1 MAVSRQVRA
10 TLRSRWLRGITALL
24 LVVSVL
30 NAGPVAFPG
39 TRSTATA
46 VDPSCTDSSLPPPTY
61 TEADPGQTTVIQQD
75 GGTVEVPP
83 AAVASPTTIETKSVC
98 ESELPPLDEGMTNV
112 TDGPRD
118 GYEFDPHM
126 TFSDDLHITVP
137 YNASLIPDGLSEQDV
152 QIYYYDETTNGQW
165 VPLDRTALDQNTDQ
179 VQSVSTHFSNFIA
192 ATVTVPDHP
201 ENVSFDPT
209 SIKDLKAADP
219 SAGVDLIDPP
229 AGNSQGD
236 AKLSYPIDLPKGR
249 QDMAPSLQLGY
260 SSSAGDGWLGV
271 GWDLSVPSVSIDTRW
286 GVPRYDPAHET
297 ETYVVGDQQLTP
309 LANRGTPVARA
320 AEKTFHPR
328 IEGSFNTIVRH
339 GSAPTNYW
347 WEVTDKD
354 GTRSFYG
361 GDPEN
366 GPVPAAQ
373 LADDHGNVFRWALR
387 ESRDLNGNAVHYDYQ
402 TVTDAGV
409 AGGTVPGRQL
419 YLRTIDYTRSGSTA
433 GPYTVT
439 FYRDSEQSG
448 YTRRPDVVID
458 ARGGF
463 KMVTAE
469 LLSKIVVAFQG
480 QTVRSYDLHY
490 TEGAFHKQL
499 LASVT
504 QRGANGTSLGTH
516 TFSYYDDIQDSAGN
530 YDAFAAP
537 VDWAVGADGVSAGL
551 LGHGQASAL
560 SGSLSTSVDG
570 HLYVGL
576 NYATPSK
583 YVSAGAK
590 VGYTHTT
597 TDGELALVDLN
608 GDDLPDKVFKNGSG
622 VSVRFNT
629 SGPDGSTDYGPPVA
643 LPTLPAITKEKS
655 DMISAGPEV
664 YLTVNAFTNH
674 SDTFTEDTTYFSDV
688 NGDGLMDL
696 VNNGSVLFNHLDANG
711 VPTFTADSN
720 DTPVPV
726 GAGALD
732 SSGLVQDYSSIK
744 AQQDSNSPP
753 VDVLRRWVAPFTG
766 SVAVTGDVALVQ
778 DTSSARASYVGADGV
793 RVAIQ
798 QNGTEL
804 WSTLIGA
811 TDYAAKTPSGVS
823 SIPVTKGD
831 RLYFRVGSQS
841 DGAYDQVSWDPVI
854 QYVDPST
861 GTALAAA
868 PDANGLD
875 ARRYQASQDFTLAG
889 RSGTNVQA
897 PLNGSL
903 RLAGVL
909 HKSGSTTDDLT
920 VQVAKNGQ
928 VVASWPITAASTGDT
943 TTQTDITVAKQDTI
957 ALSIKANSPVDL
969 SKLSWAPNLYY
980 LSSPDVSTVTDS
992 SGNPLIQLHPPFDVD
1007 SYPTGNLSAPQQPW
1021 SAPATE
1027 TANLSATVNLS
1038 ASATGS
1044 ITFTAKR
1051 AGQRVG
1057 GCTITVNG
1065 TTGTCNALVPV
1076 TAGDQVYLDFSAADP
1091 ALGAKI
1097 SSATASKLTGRV
1109 GATVPSALRSAASQ
1123 GLLAAPYRGWTY
1135 FGYSGA
1141 GARGGQ
1147 PVVEADLSQTFDQNS
1162 SYDPRTAKVYPFL
1175 PFSDNQSWGGG
1186 DDSAWVKASTMSS
1199 SREGSASIGV
1209 PTASTVAGA
1218 RAVSRLSHTTQDS
1231 IGAGVSFLSGS
1242 TSDGSTASDVDFL
1255 DLNGDR
1261 FPDIVSDGEVQYTT
1275 ANGGLDSSSRA
1286 VPGLGSPRDSDA
1298 SATNVGVGGSPAH
1311 FEANG
1316 RGEVETADQAPTR
1329 SNKTGSQMAEL
1340 GLNASLGKG
1349 SSKPNHDLLD
1359 INGDGLPD
1367 VVSRNGSQLMV
1378 ALNLGYGFAPAEAW
1392 GTATINNGASEDGT
1406 IGPTL
1411 GFNDGIYGFGG
1422 GVSLSKNKSQTSETL
1437 EDVNG
1442 DGLLDRVL
1450 AGGSSGMQ
1458 VGLNTGNGFA
1468 APVAWNGAIDGGCHD
1483 GTSVGLANI
1492 DWDHARLCSGTTS
1505 YGAGA
1510 YFTVTIPLCGP
1521 GCYLIIN
1528 PGADTEQSMARDE
1541 ASLRDIDGDGY
1552 ADHLTSSDDGT
1563 LKVARNQTGRTNLL
1577 KSVSRPLGASFTMDY
1592 TRDGNTTANP
1602 TSRWVLS
1609 TVTVND
1615 GHAGDGA
1622 DVQATS
1628 YSYTGGVYNR
1638 LEREFYGYSQVTQ
1651 TQLDTQN
1658 SNAVYRKVVHDF
1670 ATDSYYTHGL
1680 SLRTRTYDASGR
1692 LFADT
1697 QNTYVLRDV
1706 GSGAEPA
1713 DGSSAT
1719 ATIFPMLTRTDE
1731 RFNEGGMR
1739 AVKSTAT
1746 TNHYD
1751 SYGDIDVYTDLGD
1764 TGTADDVV
1772 ANVTYTTCADTHV
1785 RAANS
1790 IVVTGGGTLM
1800 RHRESTLDCATGDVT
1815 EVREYVDGSTAA
1827 VTDLTYTP
1835 DGNIATVTDPPNA
1848 NGQRYTETYGYDST
1862 VRTYVEQINDS
1873 YGLTSSSKHDF
1884 GFGTTLSQ
1892 KDENNNVESFTYDEF
1907 GRQTSVTGPYEQ
1919 GGPATITYEY
1929 HPEASTPWA
1938 ITHHLDKYRS
1948 ATDPIDTVTFIDGLG
1963 RVIQTKKDAT
1973 VSNGTAGG
1981 QDVMT
1986 VSGAVSYDAFGRQVA
2001 AHYPI
2006 TEPLGSAGTFNT
2018 GVDTVAP
2025 TKSAY
2030 DVLDRVT
2037 KTTFPDNTTT
2047 TNAYGFG
2054 TDRSGITQ
2062 FQQTV
2067 TDANN
2072 HQKFY
2077 YRDVREQLTSLK
2089 ELHTPP
2095 NAAQQTIWTKYDY
2108 DPLGELTKVTD
2119 NSNNITTQ
2127 TFDMLGRRTVVDN
2140 PDTGKTE
2147 TTYDLASNSIAEVTA
2162 NLRAANQQIIYSYDF
2177 NRLKTIS
2184 YPNFPDN
2191 NVSYTYGAP
2200 GASDNRAGRITNVV
2214 DQAGNEDRYYGKLG
2228 ELTKEVRTVVGYTGS
2243 TPKTYTTSYVYD
2255 TFGRMQ
2261 NMTYPDGEV
2270 LTYSYDSG
2278 GMVRAASG
2286 VKEGNTYH
2294 YVNRLEYDKFG
2305 QQAFQEDGNGVQTR
2319 YTYDPVMDRL
2329 SNQVAGP
2336 LIVNKQNLGNFENSG
2351 YTYDNIGNV
2360 TAVANNIAV
2369 PPAPS
2374 LGGPSSQTFNYDDL
2388 DRLTSASGSYSYSP
2402 DKTNSYTYALTYDN
2416 LHDITSKNQTNTIT
2430 QGSGTP
2436 VTQGKTTYSLAY
2448 AYTGVHPHAP
2458 SHIGT
2463 QTYTYDANGNQTG
2476 WTDDGNGQRRTI
2488 VWDDEN
2494 RIQSISDNGNQQQY
2508 KYDDAGQRVIK
2519 RSPQEETDY
2528 VNQYYTVRSNGKIG
2542 TKNVF
2547 IGTERV
2553 AAKMQ
2558 KDHSYE
2564 KDSYY
2569 FHSDHLSSTNYV
2581 TAADGS
2587 LYEHLEYFPSGE
2599 SWVEEKSNSQQN
2611 PGFNTAYE
2619 FAGKELDEETQLY
2632 YFGARYYDPRTS
2644 VWESPDPALPDNLAK
2659 LPGQNGSPGTDVAAV
2674 SFLNLYNYADAN
2686 PLTKTDPDG
2695 RSPWDWGLGAAWN
2708 KTKQYANQAYTT
2720 ARSFTVQQVTGA
2732 ANKAGEIVDTS
2743 MKGLKRFSKTVE
2755 AYRKQLG
2762 ATASRALRAGRSA
2775 AMREYRAV
2783 APRLKRLGRGVSEA
2797 TEKRISRVAG
2807 AISISH
2813 HMAEGDRLF
2822 TAGVKTLVEADA
2834 TTVGAAVGG
2843 VVGAVGFVVTS
2854 PFITPVGGAAVEG
2867 AITFA
2872 FAYGGAEAGEAL
2884 TKAGDPVIKAFADPA
2899 QDAVEAGIRDY
2910 EYETHKI
2917 SESTM
2922 KYTAE
2927 EESEAG
2933 AIAP

>member
-1 MAVSRQVRA
+1 MVVSRQVRA
-10 TLRSRWLRGITALL
+10 ALRSRWLRGFTALL
-24 LVVSVL
+24 LVVSVMTV
-30 NAGPVAFPG
+30 GPVALPG
-39 TRSTATA
+39 SLSTASA
-46 VDPSCTDSSLPPPTY
+46 IDPSCTDNSLPPPTS
-61 TEADPGQTTVIQQD
+61 TTADPGETTVIQQD

-83 AAVASPTTIETKSVC
+83 AAVTTPTTIEAQSLC
-98 ESELPPLDEGMTNV
+98 ASDLPPLDEGMTNV

-118 GYEFDPHM
+118 GYQFTPSM

-137 YNASLIPDGLSEQDV
+137 YDASLIPDGLSEQDV
-152 QIYYYDETTNGQW
+152 QIYYYDDTTNGQW
-165 VPLDRTALDQNTDQ
+165 VPLDRAALDQNTDQ
-179 VQSVSTHFSNFIA
+179 VQSVSTHFSDFIA
-192 ATVTVPDHP
+192 ATVTVPDSP

-219 SAGVDLIDPP
+219 SSGVDLVDPP
-229 AGNSQGD
+229 TGNSQGD

-260 SSSAGDGWLGV
+260 SSSAGDGWLGM

-286 GVPRYDPAHET
+286 GVPRYDPANET
-297 ETYVVGDQQLTP
+297 ETYLVGDQQLTP
-309 LANRGTPVARA
+309 LANRGTPQART
-320 AEKTFHPR
+320 AEKAFHPR
-328 IEGSFNTIVRH
+328 IEGSFDTIVRH

-366 GPVPAAQ
+366 GPVTAAQ

-448 YTRRPDVVID
+448 YSRRPDVVID

-480 QTVRSYDLHY
+480 NTVRSYDLSY
-490 TEGAFHKQL
+490 TEGAFHKML
-499 LASVT
+499 LSSVT
-504 QRGANGTSLGTH
+504 QRGASGTALGTH
-516 TFSYYDDIQDSAGN
+516 TFSYYDDIQDSSGN

-537 VDWAVGADGVSAGL
+537 VDWAIGADGVDAGL
-551 LGHGQASAL
+551 LGHGKASAL

-597 TDGELALVDLN
+597 TDGELALADLN
-608 GDDLPDKVFKNGSG
+608 GDNLPDKVFKNGSG

-643 LPTLPAITKEKS
+643 LPTLPAIAKEKS
-655 DMISAGPEV
+655 DMTSAGPEV

-674 SDTFTEDTTYFSDV
+674 SDTFTEDTSYFSDV
-688 NGDGLMDL
+688 NGDGLTDL
-696 VNNGSVLFNHLDANG
+696 VNDGTVLFNHLDANG

-720 DTPVPV
+720 DTPVPI

-732 SSGLVQDYSSIK
+732 SSGLVQDFSSIK
-744 AQQDSNSPP
+744 AQQDANNPP
-753 VDVLRRWVAPFTG
+753 VDVLRRWVAPYSGT
-766 SVAVTGDVALVQ
+766 VAVTGDVALIQ

-841 DGAYDQVSWDPVI
+841 DGAYDKVSWDPVI
-854 QYVDPST
+854 QYVDAN
-861 GTALAAA
+861 GAALAAA

-875 ARRYQASQDFTLAG
+875 AYRYQASQDFTLAG
-889 RSGTNVQA
+889 RSGTSVQA
-897 PLNGSL
+897 PLNGTV
-903 RLAGVL
+903 RLTGTL
-909 HKSGSTTDDLT
+909 HKSGGTSDSIT
-920 VQVAKNGQ
+920 VQATKNGQ
-928 VVASWPITAASTGDT
+928 VVGSWPITAASTGDT
-943 TTQTDITVAKQDTI
+943 TTQTDITVAKQDI
-957 ALSIKANSPVDL
+957 LALSIKSASPIDL
-969 SKLSWAPNLYY
+969 SKLSWSPSLYY

-1007 SYPTGNLSAPQQPW
+1007 SYPTDNLTAPQQAW
-1021 SAPATE
+1021 SVSASE
-1027 TANLSATVNLS
+1027 TANLTATVNLS
-1038 ASATGS
+1038 ASTSGS
-1044 ITFTAKR
+1044 VTFTAKR

-1057 GCTITVNG
+1057 GCTITISG
-1065 TTGTCNALVPV
+1065 TSGACTVPV
-1076 TAGDQVYLDFSAADP
+1076 PVSAGDQVYLDFAVADP
-1091 ALGAKI
+1091 ALRAKI
-1097 SSATASKLTGRV
+1097 TSVTASKMTGRV
-1109 GATVPSALRSAASQ
+1109 GTTVPSALHGAADQ

-1135 FGYSGA
+1135 FGYNGSGA
-1141 GARGGQ
+1141 RAGQ
-1147 PVVEADLSQTFDQNS
+1147 PLVESDLSQTFDQNS
-1162 SYDPRTAKVYPFL
+1162 TYDPRTANVYPFL
-1175 PFSDNQSWGGG
+1175 SFPDDQSWRGA
-1186 DDSAWVKASTMSS
+1186 DDSAWVEASTMSS
-1199 SREGSASIGV
+1199 SREGGDSIGV
-1209 PTASTVAGA
+1209 PTASSVAGA
-1218 RAVSRLSHTTQDS
+1218 RAVSRLSHTTQDA

-1261 FPDIVSDGEVQYTT
+1261 FPDVVSDGKVQYTT
-1275 ANGGLDSSSRA
+1275 ANGGLDSSSQA
-1286 VPGLGSPRDSDA
+1286 VPGLGNPRDSDA

-1316 RGEVETADQAPTR
+1316 RGEVDTADQAPTR

-1340 GLNASLGKG
+1340 GLSAGLGKG
-1349 SSKPNHDLLD
+1349 SSTPKHDLFDL
-1359 INGDGLPD
+1359 NGDGLPD
-1367 VVSRNGSQLMV
+1367 VVSRNGDTLMV
-1378 ALNLGYGFAPAEAW
+1378 ALNLGYGFAAAEPW
-1392 GTATINNGASEDGT
+1392 GTAAINKGASEDGT
-1406 IGPTL
+1406 IGANL

-1422 GVSLSKNKSQTSETL
+1422 GLSLTKNKSQTSETL

-1450 AGGSSGMQ
+1450 PGGSSGMQ
-1458 VGLNTGNGFA
+1458 VGLNTGDGFA
-1468 APVAWNGAIDGGCHD
+1468 APVAWNGAIDGACHD
-1483 GTSVGLANI
+1483 DTSVGLANI

-1510 YFTVTIPLCGP
+1510 YFTISFPLCGVS
-1521 GCYLIIN
+1521 CYLILN
-1528 PGADTEQSMARDE
+1528 PGADTDQSMARDE
-1541 ASLRDIDGDGY
+1541 ASLNDINGDGY

-1563 LKVARNQTGRTNLL
+1563 LKVALNRTGRTNLL

-1609 TVTVND
+1609 TVTLND

-1622 DVQATS
+1622 DNQTTT
-1628 YSYTGGVYNR
+1628 YTYTGGVYNR

-1651 TQLDTQN
+1651 AQLDTQN
-1658 SNAVYRKVVHDF
+1658 GNAVYRKVVQDF

-1680 SLRTRTYDASGR
+1680 SLRDRTYDASGR

-1706 GSGAEPA
+1706 DSGAEPA
-1713 DGSSAT
+1713 DGSSTT

-1739 AVKSTAT
+1739 AAKSTAT

-1751 SYGDIDVYTDLGD
+1751 SYGDIDAYSDLGD

-1790 IVVTGGGTLM
+1790 IVVTGGGTVM
-1800 RHRESTLDCATGDVT
+1800 RRRESDVDCATGDVT
-1815 EVREYVDGSTAA
+1815 EVRQYLADGSPA
-1827 VTDLTYTP
+1827 VTDLTYTA
-1835 DGNIATVTDPPNA
+1835 DGNIHTVTDPSNA
-1848 NGQRYTETYGYDST
+1848 LGQRYTETYGYDPT
-1862 VRTYVEQINDS
+1862 LRTYVEQISDS
-1873 YGLTSSSKHDF
+1873 YGLTSSSTHDLR
-1884 GFGTTLSQ
+1884 FGTVLSQ
-1892 KDENNNVESFTYDEF
+1892 TDENTNVESSTYDEF
-1907 GRQTSVTGPYEQ
+1907 GRQTSLTGPYEQ
-1919 GGPATITYEY
+1919 GGGTATITFEY
-1929 HPEASTPWA
+1929 HPEATTPWA
-1938 ITHHLDKYRS
+1938 ITHHLDKFRS
-1948 ATDPIDTVTFIDGLG
+1948 PTDTIDTVTFIDGLA

-1973 VSNGTAGG
+1973 VYNGTAGG

-1986 VSGAVSYDAFGRQVA
+1986 VSGAVTYDAFGRQTA

-2006 TEPLGSAGTFNT
+2006 TEPLGTAGTFNT

-2025 TKSAY
+2025 SKTTY

-2037 KTTFPDNTTT
+2037 KTVFPDNTTT
-2047 TNAYGFG
+2047 SNAYGFG

-2062 FQQTV
+2062 FQQTA

-2089 ELHTPP
+2089 EPHTP
-2095 NAAQQTIWTKYDY
+2095 AGGSQQTIWTSYVY
-2108 DPLGELTKVTD
+2108 DPLGELTTVRD
-2119 NSNNITTQ
+2119 NSNNYTRQ
-2127 TFDMLGRRTVVDN
+2127 SFDNLGRRTVVDN

-2162 NLRAANQQIIYSYDF
+2162 NLRGANQQISYRYDF
-2177 NRLKTIS
+2177 DRLVSVS
-2184 YPNFPDN
+2184 YPNFPAN

-2200 GASDNRAGRITNVV
+2200 GASDNRAGRITHVV
-2214 DQAGNEDRYYGKLG
+2214 DQAGSEDRYYGKLG
-2228 ELTKEVRTVVGYTGS
+2228 ETTKEVRTVVGYTGKA
-2243 TPKTYTTSYVYD
+2243 PQTYTTSYVYD

-2286 VKEGNTYH
+2286 VKEGTTYH
-2294 YVNRLEYDKFG
+2294 YVNRMEYDKFG
-2305 QQAFQEDGNGVQTR
+2305 QQAFAEDGNGVQTR
-2319 YTYDPVMDRL
+2319 YTYDPTMDRL

-2336 LIVNKQNLGNFENSG
+2336 LLSSNGTNLGNFENQS

-2360 TAVANNIAV
+2360 TSSANNIAV
-2369 PPAPS
+2369 PPAPT

-2388 DRLTSASGSYSYSP
+2388 DRLTSAAGSYSYSP
-2402 DKTNSYTYALTYDN
+2402 DKTNSYTYALSYDN
-2416 LHDITSKNQTNTIT
+2416 LHNITAKNQTNTIT

-2436 VTQGKTTYSLAY
+2436 VTQGKTTYSLSY
-2448 AYTGVHPHAP
+2448 AYTGVQPHAP

-2463 QTYTYDANGNQTG
+2463 QSYTYDADGNQTG

-2494 RIQSISDNGNQQQY
+2494 RIQSISDDGNATTFA
-2508 KYDDAGQRVIK
+2508 YDDAGQRMIK
-2519 RSPQEETDY
+2519 SGPKGEETDY
-2528 VNQYYTVRSNGKIG
+2528 VNQYYSIRNGKIG
-2542 TKNVF
+2542 TKHVF

-2553 AAKMQ
+2553 ASKLQ
-2558 KDHSYE
+2558 KDHSFE
-2564 KDSYY
+2564 KDTYY

-2581 TAADGS
+2581 TDANGK

-2599 SWVEEKSNSQQN
+2599 SWVEEKSNSQQSPN
-2611 PGFNTAYE
+2611 LNTSYE

-2659 LPGQNGSPGTDVAAV
+2659 LPGKDGKPGVNVAV
-2674 SFLNLYNYADAN
+2674 PTFLNLYDYADAN

-2695 RSPWDWGLGAAWN
+2695 RKPTKSTDPTAGECPAACM
-2708 KTKQYANQAYTT
+2708 KQYPDPKTWHPAEVFD
-2720 ARSFTVQQVTGA
+2720 SL
-2732 ANKAGEIVDTS
+2732 KAELD
-2743 MKGLKRFSKTVE
+2743 
-2755 AYRKQLG
+2755 
-2762 ATASRALRAGRSA
+2762 
-2775 AMREYRAV
+2775 AV
-2783 APRLKRLGRGVSEA
+2783 APHRLIKN
-2797 TEKRISRVAG
+2797 
-2807 AISISH
+2807 
-2813 HMAEGDRLF
+2813 
-2822 TAGVKTLVEADA
+2822 
-2834 TTVGAAVGG
+2834 
-2843 VVGAVGFVVTS
+2843 
-2854 PFITPVGGAAVEG
+2854 PVEG
-2867 AITFA
+2867 AAPNGHHLATGIGPNGSDHNPDKHGTYH
-2872 FAYGGAEAGEAL
+2872 AYDVSAR
-2884 TKAGDPVIKAFADPA
+2884 AGDPQDPMVDGYVNGNWLVA
-2899 QDAVEAGIRDY
+2899 TLLANPPPWLHYIIWNHHIYNAHSIDGAAPWAERRYTLGDQKGQDPH
-2910 EYETHKI
+2910 ETHVHLSI
-2917 SESTM
+2917 WRTPE
-2922 KYTAE
+2922 AE
-2927 EESEAG
+2927 KVPDRPWLILPPNAG
-2933 AIAP
+2933 KNN